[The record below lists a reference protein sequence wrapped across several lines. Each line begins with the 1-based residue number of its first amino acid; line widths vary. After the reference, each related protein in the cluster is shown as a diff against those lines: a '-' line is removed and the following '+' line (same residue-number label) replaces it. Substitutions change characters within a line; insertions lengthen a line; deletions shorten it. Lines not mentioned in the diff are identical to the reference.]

1 LLSHLSAEWFVKNF
15 ALQNKERKWSEILQL
30 SAHLLFMREGLAVVE
45 RFASAGV
52 KQKNIPVIHLVPGTV
67 VQLY

>member
-1 LLSHLSAEWFVKNF
+1 VVCKKFRLAK
-15 ALQNKERKWSEILQL
+15 QRKKWSEILQL
-30 SAHLLFMREGLAVVE
+30 SAHLLFVREGLAVVE